1 MPAVPQYAEGWE
13 QRQYP
18 GLAEKLLWK
27 SATLHGFFLLHYA
40 SIWRRHLK
48 KLAGLLSAG
57 QLRVQ
62 VRQGVQRG
70 ATVVLPLLQQCAV
83 WAQVAAMCSATL
95 RTARHGCPAG

>member
-1 MPAVPQYAEGWE
+1 MFDVCVDALAPRGSLVIIGMRSQYGEGWE

-48 KLAGLLSAG
+48 KLAGLLAAG

-62 VRQGVQRG
+62 VRRGAQRG
-70 ATVVLPLLQQCAV
+70 SAVLLQ
-83 WAQVAAMCSATL
+83 
-95 RTARHGCPAG
+95 P